1 MIRRRKRQPK
11 SHSITRVRTSLRED
25 VAGRQRRYF
34 ISMMIRT
41 LCFILMVI
49 FPSPWRWI
57 FLAGALFLPYIAVI
71 VANAGRE
78 PTRTPNSVT
87 ILEKKAID
95 PPQSDLP

>member
-1 MIRRRKRQPK
+1 
-11 SHSITRVRTSLRED
+11 
-25 VAGRQRRYF
+25 
-34 ISMMIRT
+34 MIRT

-57 FLAGALFLPYIAVI
+57 FLAGALFLPYVAVI

-87 ILEKKAID
+87 IFEKNAID

>member
-1 MIRRRKRQPK
+1 MFKHRRKRR
-11 SHSITRVRTSLRED
+11 SHSITTVRTSLRED

-57 FLAGALFLPYIAVI
+57 FLVGALFLPYISVVI
-71 VANAGRE
+71 ANAGRE
-78 PTRTPNSVT
+78 PTAGVNEATNFEKNT
-87 ILEKKAID
+87 IE
-95 PPQSDLP
+95 PPQN